1 MGSGAFVNT
10 PDWQNVTPS
19 SYGVYSLIDYAK
31 SMADTF
37 LAELSTSLEDLQ
49 GLVGTYNPDK
59 IDIDTDVPQAT
70 GPTFPTPPQF
80 ADLVLDDSW
89 PANWPFPPILT
100 DYGNL
105 DFEFIAPLPPAEIDG
120 NFGYIPSEYT
130 SEMWD
135 ALFTKVYNWI
145 VEGGTGLTP
154 AVHSSIVQREQE
166 ARRINEDREWN
177 NAINA
182 VGENGLNLPSGQAGA
197 ILSEF
202 QREKGKRDATA
213 LLEIMIKDF
222 DLATENTRFA
232 ITSGLTMEG
241 MLRQAFENLENRGF
255 EIAKAA
261 KDFLIRVYEANVK
274 MYLAKWE
281 GIKLAMEALTAK
293 IHAITELNTG
303 KIEIYSKQVDATAK
317 QIDGITQKN
326 AALIADR
333 QGRWSIY
340 GTEVGAIAT
349 QWEIAIKNA
358 GLDLEG
364 IRLQV
369 QILLEEAGLD
379 QKAYDAAASLAER
392 VSSAIAQFQA
402 QVAASAIG
410 MMHTSV
416 SSGWS
421 AGESISETISHGES
435 LGESHGYSHDS

>member
-1 MGSGAFVNT
+1 MGLGAFAKT
-10 PDWQNVTPS
+10 PDWQQVTPS
-19 SYGVYSLIDYAK
+19 SYGVYQLIDYAK
-31 SMADTF
+31 SMADSF
-37 LAELSTSLEDLQ
+37 LSELSTSLDDLQ
-49 GLVGTYNPDK
+49 GLVGTYNPEK
-59 IDIDTDVPQAT
+59 IDIETTVPQAI
-70 GPTFPTPPQF
+70 GPAFPTPPQF
-80 ADLVLDDSW
+80 ADLVLDESW
-89 PANWPFPPILT
+89 PENWPFPPELT
-100 DYGNL
+100 DYGNIE
-105 DFEFIAPLPPAEIDG
+105 FEFIAPLPPAEIDG
-120 NFGYIPSEYT
+120 SFGYIPSEYT

-145 VEGGTGLTP
+145 VEGGTGLTDS
-154 AVHSSIVQREQE
+154 VHSAIVQREQE
-166 ARRINEDREWN
+166 SRRINEDREWN

-182 VGENGLNLPSGQAGA
+182 VGENGLNLPSGQAGG

-202 QREKGKRDATA
+202 QREKGKRDASA

-232 ITSGLTMEG
+232 VTTGVQMEQ
-241 MLRQAFENLENRGF
+241 MLRQTFENLENRGL

-281 GIKLAMEALTAK
+281 GIKLEMEALTAK

-303 KIEIYSKQVDATAK
+303 KIEVYSKQVDATA
-317 QIDGITQKN
+317 TQVDAVAKKN

-333 QGRWSIY
+333 QGRLSIY
-340 GTEVGAIAT
+340 QTEVGTIAT
-349 QWEIAIKNA
+349 QWDIAIKNA
-358 GLDLEG
+358 GIDLDG
-364 IRLQV
+364 IKLQV
-369 QILLEEAGLD
+369 QVLLEEAGLD
-379 QKAYDAAASLAER
+379 LKAYDAAVSLAER
-392 VSSAIAQFQA
+392 VAAAMAQFQA

-435 LGESHGYSHDS
+435 LTESHGYTEK